1 MRTPNYL
8 DEKENIMIFQNG
20 DISNPSKLNLDD
32 KNIYFKKSK
41 TVFLYF
47 EDFDYKHLKIN
58 LDKNVDIKLYI
69 ILKSSKST
77 EYNIDFNLE
86 EKSKLTVFFIIRN
99 VELVDILIN
108 YSFNLSKTAK
118 VFIKQALL
126 ARGHIT
132 LNNDIYLNDEF
143 AEVDI
148 DLLNIGS
155 YNDIFDIKQNV
166 IHNAKSTISKINNSL
181 ISHSNSKLYYSVSG
195 RIYKGNEFSSCKQNN
210 KGIILDEFGIIK
222 VEPKLYIDEYNVD
235 ASHGAAIGQ
244 IDDEQMYYLLSRGLT
259 EHEAKNLIISGYT
272 KPFINNIEDED
283 IRLLVE
289 RQILKRI
296 KEESIV

>member
-1 MRTPNYL
+1 MRTPIYL
-8 DEKENIMIFQNG
+8 DEKENIIIIQNN
-20 DISNPSKLNLDD
+20 DIINPTQVDMDN
-32 KNIYFKKSK
+32 KNINFKESK

-47 EDFDYKHLKIN
+47 EDSNYKHFKIN
-58 LDKNVDIKLYI
+58 LNKNIDIKLYI
-69 ILKSSKST
+69 IMKSSKST
-77 EYNIDFNLE
+77 EYNIDFNLKE
-86 EKSKLTVFFIIRN
+86 ASKLTVFLIIRN

-108 YSFNLSKTAK
+108 YSFNLAKTAK

-132 LNNDIYLNDEF
+132 LNNDVYLNDEF

-155 YNDIFDIKQNV
+155 YNDLFDIKQNI
-166 IHNAKSTISKINNSL
+166 IHNAKSTVSKINNSL
-181 ISHSNSKLYYSVSG
+181 ISHSNSELYYSVSG

-210 KGIILDEFGIIK
+210 KGIILDEFGVIK

-244 IDDEQMYYLLSRGLT
+244 IDDEQMYYLLSRGLN
-259 EHEAKNLIISGYT
+259 ESEAKNLIISGYT
-272 KPFINNIEDED
+272 KPFINSIEDED
-283 IRLLVE
+283 IRLLIE